1 MRGCTAARLVGRRL
15 TRGGILLLLLV
26 VVLMVVLVLVLVL
39 IHDIN
44 MEIVEL
50 LGRCAVRIG
59 V

>member
-1 MRGCTAARLVGRRL
+1 LL
-15 TRGGILLLLLV
+15 LLLLLV
-26 VVLMVVLVLVLVL
+26 VVVVRVLVVLVL

-50 LGRCAVRIG
+50 LGRCAVRFG

>member
-1 MRGCTAARLVGRRL
+1 MLVL
-15 TRGGILLLLLV
+15 MLV
-26 VVLMVVLVLVLVL
+26 VVVLVLVLVLVL

-50 LGRCAVRIG
+50 LGRCAVRFG